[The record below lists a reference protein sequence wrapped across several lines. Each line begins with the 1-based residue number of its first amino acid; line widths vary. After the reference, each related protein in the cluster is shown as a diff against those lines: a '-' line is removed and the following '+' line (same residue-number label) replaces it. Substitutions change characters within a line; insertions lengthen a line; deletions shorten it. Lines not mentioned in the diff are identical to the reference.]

1 MEVILTHN
9 KSDFD
14 ALASSVAAKK
24 LHPEALVIL
33 HDDIQ
38 ENVRHYLAIYRDHFS
53 FIKRSDVDWRHVTT
67 CILTDTG
74 SPASAAEETDM
85 LPEQAAV
92 VIYDHHPPPKKKL
105 KNYVYIMEPTG
116 SATSILVNRIKEK
129 QLDITSEEA
138 TLFGLGIYADTGSFM
153 FSHTSKKDME
163 AVLYLMDYGMNL
175 EIIRQFNEET
185 LNKKQQ
191 KLFHQLLSKQET
203 MEKNGVRITLC
214 RITVPQ
220 LEGQLNTVTEKL
232 LEMINTDAV
241 ITLVHTRN
249 KSFIVGRSRTR
260 RFSILSLVKPFGGSG
275 HLGAAGLSL
284 RGEPDAVYEQ
294 LCAVIPECMEPSTSA
309 RTIMS
314 RPVKTVTS
322 DTSVEDAYNL
332 MLRFGHNGFPVVNE
346 NDELEG
352 IISRRDLDKAMQHK
366 LAHAPVKGYMSSNPY
381 YAAET
386 DSIEYVQKLMIQ
398 HNIGRVPVFGDS
410 GTITG
415 IISRTDMIDWMQQDT
430 AYAVQKKKNI
440 ATYIKQY
447 LQPPIAFLLEEI
459 GIKAEKEGL
468 HAYITG
474 GMIRDLIMERPSEDM
489 DIIIEGDAPSFA
501 AAYAEEKMGT
511 VHIHESFGTATVTLP
526 DQIKVDFSSARTEY
540 YERPA
545 SLPTVRHSNIREDL
559 YRRDFTINAMAAS
572 ICPGTFGD
580 LLDFFKGWEDIKEKT
595 LRVLHNLSYVEDPTR
610 ILRGLRFEYR
620 LSFRMDERAERL
632 AKEAGSSIKTLSNSR
647 TINEMKL
654 LFKETDPYFSLERLY
669 ELDVLDDFLPHA
681 YWGFRAK
688 EMLEHWAV
696 PLYRESWFHY
706 LLCLYM
712 EKPDLLAKARFL
724 AVSKEQ
730 KRFLE
735 SFIYLS
741 GLPRSFYMQRLGTIH
756 DALSS
761 CRSEDLEAVSAYF
774 KYALSDYAVSEALL
788 DYQTKRQQL
797 PLLRGTDLIAAG
809 MTPSRDFRHY
819 LFEVEKAALNGE
831 MTTKQEALQF
841 VTGRLQT

>member
-24 LHPEALVIL
+24 LHPNALVIL

-53 FIKRSDVDWRHVTT
+53 FIKRSDVDWRNVTT
-67 CILTDTG
+67 CILTDTH
-74 SPASAAEETDM
+74 SAEETAM
-85 LPEQAAV
+85 LSEQASV
-92 VIYDHHPPPKKKL
+92 IIYDHHPPPKKKQ
-105 KNYVYIMEPTG
+105 KNYQYIMKPTG

-153 FSHTSKKDME
+153 FSHTSKKDMQ

-191 KLFHQLLSKQET
+191 KLFHQLLSQQET
-203 MEKNGVRITLC
+203 LEHNGVRITIC
-214 RITVPQ
+214 RITVRQ

-241 ITLVHTRN
+241 ITLVHTKN

-275 HLGAAGLSL
+275 HLGAAGLSVH
-284 RGEPDAVYEQ
+284 GEPEAIYDQ
-294 LCAVIPECMEPSTSA
+294 LCRVIPECMEPSASA
-309 RTIMS
+309 RSIMTH
-314 RPVKTVTS
+314 PVKTVTS
-322 DTSVEDAYNL
+322 DTSVEEAYNL

-346 NDELEG
+346 KDELEG

-381 YAAET
+381 FAAET
-386 DSIEYVQKLMIQ
+386 DSIEYVQKLMIE
-398 HNIGRVPVFGDS
+398 HNIGRVPVFGSS

-440 ATYIKQY
+440 TTYIKQY
-447 LQPPIAFLLEEI
+447 LQPTIAYLLEEI
-459 GIKAEKEGL
+459 GLKAEKQGL
-468 HAYITG
+468 RAYITG

-501 AAYAEEKMGT
+501 SAYAEAKNGM
-511 VHIHESFGTATVTLP
+511 VHVHESFGTATVTLP
-526 DQIKVDFSSARTEY
+526 EQIKVDFSSARTEY

-545 SLPTVRHSNIREDL
+545 SLPTVRHSNIKEDL

-572 ICPGTFGD
+572 ICPATFGD
-580 LLDFFKGWEDIKEKT
+580 LLDFFNGWDDIKEKT

-610 ILRGLRFEYR
+610 ILRALRFEYR
-620 LSFRMDERAERL
+620 LSFQMDARAEHL
-632 AKEAGSSIKTLSNSR
+632 VKEAGSSIKTLSNSR

-654 LFKETDPYFSLERLY
+654 LFKETDPYFSLERLFV
-669 ELDVLDDFLPHA
+669 LDALDDFLPYA
-681 YWGFRAK
+681 YWGTAAK
-688 EMLEHWAV
+688 KMLEHWAV
-696 PLYRESWFHY
+696 PYYRESWFHY

-712 EKPDLLAKARFL
+712 EKSDLLAKARFL

-741 GLPRSFYMQRLGTIH
+741 TLPRSFYMQRPGTIH
-756 DALSS
+756 HALYS
-761 CRSEDLEAVSAYF
+761 CRSEDLEAVTAYF
-774 KYALSDYAVSEALL
+774 KYARADHILSDALQAYVS
-788 DYQTKRQQL
+788 TRQNSL
-797 PLLRGTDLIAAG
+797 PLLRGSDLIEAG
-809 MTPSRDFRHY
+809 LKPSRDFRYY

-831 MTTKQEALQF
+831 MKTKEEALQF
-841 VTGRLQT
+841 VTGRLQL